1 MVRVH
6 SKIPG
11 NSSRNQPAED
21 AQPRW
26 EDRRHAD
33 GGLRLASSC
42 DEEER
47 RPEGAPFVVL
57 RVPVLRYFG
66 GYGKIARKCEHVELV
81 HASVTANDCVPS
93 AHAGTSWPGA
103 RALQRTPR
111 AARAVGGCSPC
122 RNSINGGLVMDVTR
136 PIEIF
141 LLENVPGSRA
151 KKSFDLDEDL
161 LEQGAIDSVTLM
173 QLVSFVEQ
181 EFRIDVSDEDLV
193 IDNFRSIRSI
203 QGLVDQ
209 KREART

>member
-1 MVRVH
+1 
-6 SKIPG
+6 
-11 NSSRNQPAED
+11 
-21 AQPRW
+21 
-26 EDRRHAD
+26 
-33 GGLRLASSC
+33 
-42 DEEER
+42 
-47 RPEGAPFVVL
+47 
-57 RVPVLRYFG
+57 
-66 GYGKIARKCEHVELV
+66 
-81 HASVTANDCVPS
+81 
-93 AHAGTSWPGA
+93 
-103 RALQRTPR
+103 
-111 AARAVGGCSPC
+111 
-122 RNSINGGLVMDVTR
+122 MDVTR

-151 KKSFDLDEDL
+151 KKSFDPDEDL